1 MNCTTYLNNDI
12 FRYSVYFNPLL
23 ALKSTRFYIK
33 TSISGDP
40 HPSFKIGTPTRVK
53 NNIPPKYFSKF

>member
-23 ALKSTRFYIK
+23 ALKSTRFNIK
-33 TSISGDP
+33 ASILGDP

-53 NNIPPKYFSKF
+53 NNIPIEYFCSF